1 MATCE
6 KCGVT
11 FKPYWQFMDVED
23 NTCEECVQQEDEKK
37 GQRLC
42 TAFIKLVLGI
52 VFITLSVV
60 FDAFWLKLAGFIVL
74 LFALLKLLEITT
86 LGQGSSL
93 QKP

>member
-11 FKPYWQFMDVED
+11 FKPYWQFMDVEE
-23 NTCEECVQQEDEKK
+23 TACEQCAYQEDEKK
-37 GQRLC
+37 GQRLR
-42 TAFIKLVLGI
+42 TAYIKLALGI
-52 VFITLSVV
+52 VFIVLSIV
-60 FDAFWLKLAGFIVL
+60 FDAFSLKLVGFIVL

-86 LGQGSSL
+86 LSQGSSP